1 MNPYP
6 ESEPVPTGLTSAQ
19 LKYLSTYLSPSYLV
33 PETLERL
40 AGQFVAGS
48 EVLMHNFLKPDV
60 ANAIKAEVT
69 KVDEEDYAPFSK
81 DGKTLVTTHDVGE
94 SSEWRLEGPASKH
107 RYLSLSAE
115 KQSSVRTPTLS
126 TVLNE
131 LYPSPAFRAWLSV
144 VSSLVPLAYRAEA
157 RRFRKGL
164 DYTLANGEDKEGD
177 SRLDAVLGLT
187 WWAKE
192 DADDE
197 AEDEQDVGGWEV
209 SCIRCRNSYQAA
221 N

>member
-1 MNPYP
+1 
-6 ESEPVPTGLTSAQ
+6 
-19 LKYLSTYLSPSYLV
+19 
-33 PETLERL
+33 
-40 AGQFVAGS
+40 
-48 EVLMHNFLKPDV
+48 MHNFLKPDV

-115 KQSSVRTPTLS
+115 KQSSARTPTLS